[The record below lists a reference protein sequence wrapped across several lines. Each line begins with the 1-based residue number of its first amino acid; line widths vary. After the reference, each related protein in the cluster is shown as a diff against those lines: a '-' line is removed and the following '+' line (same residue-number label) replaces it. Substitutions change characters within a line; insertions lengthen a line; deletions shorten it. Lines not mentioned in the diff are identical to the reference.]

1 MRSINIIAYHVFIVD
16 KQIVVAVATIPVF
29 FAEACR
35 HIAIVPWL
43 TPKRSVITAKIK
55 ATSGKTLFVLHC
67 LSETLHRCRP
77 TISFDSGKPNT
88 FAVNACSCRDM
99 VLVKGFIQIRIC
111 DVTKPGVCMCGK
123 PGKFLIFQN
132 EFPVRIR
139 LLFLRGIVYL
149 LDA

>member
-1 MRSINIIAYHVFIVD
+1 MKWSNIKKRRWNTAAGCTAEYNWALGVFQSSRGEFVLSAAGLLFLISQSINIIAYHVFIVD
-16 KQIVVAVATIPVF
+16 KQIVIAVATIPIF

-77 TISFDSGKPNT
+77 TIFFDSGKPNT
-88 FAVNACSCRDM
+88 LPSMRV
-99 VLVKGFIQIRIC
+99 
-111 DVTKPGVCMCGK
+111 
-123 PGKFLIFQN
+123 
-132 EFPVRIR
+132 PVVIW
-139 LLFLRGIVYL
+139 FS
-149 LDA
+149 